1 MSWLNRNSNA
11 LQALAALFTAA
22 IAIVALIGIKFQ
34 VDASYRVQ
42 REQSA
47 KEIYRELLNISI
59 ANPDFAAPNFCALM
73 QSPKFAA
80 YESYVDYLLYTAE
93 QVIDMDASWS
103 STMEGHLEAHAD
115 YICSSNANEENTA
128 GVEALLAS
136 FRSHACKAASKC

>member
-11 LQALAALFTAA
+11 LQAIAA
-22 IAIVALIGIKFQ
+22 IITAIVAIVALVGIKFQ

-59 ANPDFAAPNFCALM
+59 ANPDFAAPNYCALK
-73 QSPKFAA
+73 QSPKYAA

-103 STMEGHLEAHAD
+103 STMERHLEAQSNYLCSNDAD
-115 YICSSNANEENTA
+115 GENSPS
-128 GVEALLAS
+128 VEVLLKS
-136 FRSHACKAASKC
+136 FRSHACEAASKC